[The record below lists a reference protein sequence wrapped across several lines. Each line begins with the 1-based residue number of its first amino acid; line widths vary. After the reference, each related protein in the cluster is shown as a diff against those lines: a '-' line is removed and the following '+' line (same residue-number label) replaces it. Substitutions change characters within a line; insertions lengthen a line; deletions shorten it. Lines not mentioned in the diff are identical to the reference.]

1 MMHGVYRMG
10 SRPEDFCQMGSLF
23 NFHMVMQIR
32 PLQGLQMQNC
42 SFLLCIDILVQ
53 ITAAQDI

>member
-10 SRPEDFCQMGSLF
+10 ACPEDFCQMGSLF

-42 SFLLCIDILVQ
+42 GFLLCINILVQ

>member
-1 MMHGVYRMG
+1 MG
-10 SRPEDFCQMGSLF
+10 SRPENFCQMGSLF

-53 ITAAQDI
+53 ITAAQDR